1 MSQPT
6 RPAHP
11 SHPDVD
17 RRLARIAGHV
27 EAIRRMLAAE
37 KPCHEILQQMK
48 AVLVALENTRRI
60 VLMDHVHHC
69 IGDAIRQKQATAA
82 VEEIEHLLT
91 QLW

>member
-1 MSQPT
+1 MSHPT
-6 RPAHP
+6 KASHP

-48 AVLVALENTRRI
+48 AVLAALENTRRI
-60 VLMDHVHHC
+60 VVMDHVHHC
-69 IGDAIRQKQATAA
+69 VGDAIRQKQATAA
-82 VEEIEHLLT
+82 VEEIEHLFS
-91 QLW
+91 QVW